1 MAMMRTRTKS
11 RGMCLCL
18 LGIALALLVQ
28 PSTDF
33 ARGVPG
39 LKEHAKRH
47 PLHAGVARRAGAA
60 QEDNSGQDRLD
71 LEEVVAEAKRVVD
84 NGTLK
89 DMQVVM
95 RRVQLVDPAGK
106 WKVWVN
112 EPELE
117 KQLRKFVAE
126 AKAAKTAL
134 EEDLLLARQQRK
146 TGQRQV
152 ESAQRQVE
160 SAQRQVESAQRQVE
174 SAQRQVES
182 AQRQVESAQEQE
194 AMAVRRLARA
204 ATVLETAEDSG
215 NATKVQEAKEE
226 VEKAERKVERAERKV
241 ERAKKEVQ
249 EAKKEV
255 EKAKKEVKEAKA
267 SGRTKESEASAS
279 SSLKWV
285 VDAKDTAF
293 ANELRMAQPLTA
305 LDCADE
311 NFTDVESAEDAGI
324 EIFPLNAS
332 LDPKEAKPWLFVRKQ
347 QREVWQAAFNAS
359 QDVVVTGSPG
369 IGKSFSMSFLFRDL
383 MKAKKTF
390 VFEARRWN
398 MVYLF
403 KPRTDGTYEVG
414 SMQLEDWKPAACD
427 ELRVPAN
434 YYVID
439 PGEAEKG
446 GVCFVAAKTVICP
459 SPDPQH
465 LGEFKKLPK
474 CKLYMAACSLQEAQC
489 IVKYLRPNFDQNQV
503 EELYRRFGGI
513 LRHLIGDPKEVE
525 MARNATL
532 SNQNLVRQVW
542 TSGIIDQGRDLKP
555 AHWLFQ
561 IVPENGCTSSRVEF
575 VSEEALDLTIHE
587 YEAELADLLTS
598 FDPLA
603 KPVLGVLYERFAHQV
618 LCRGTLLLTRL
629 ANVTVPMFEM
639 QLPPLDEEVVDG
651 SIADLFT
658 AATTGQLR
666 YMRPR
671 DVGLPVIDSCLAP
684 VEDGVMTCFQ
694 ITVSAKHSL
703 DLVALENAARGLD
716 IAKIVI
722 YWVVP
727 RDSFREFNRK
737 QTFGPQLVFEQRVLS
752 LAAPRNPFTEQEM
765 QERLQKAE
773 LSKLTTGDEQL
784 LKQEIDDLKLRY
796 LVMKSF
802 EEQDVKDIMNKVLKE
817 GKRAKNQD
825 PVALRA
831 ARAWD
836 KIVACMAWTKKRG
849 ECKGTVG
856 RWICF
861 PLL

>member
-1 MAMMRTRTKS
+1 MGVETTKGRRSRGVRSRILLTAISWLFLHTVHLFTILHGRISPSRPGWKDSRGPQVTRWHPGRGGVASRASPQQDSGAEDWLAKS
-11 RGMCLCL
+11 R
-18 LGIALALLVQ
+18 
-28 PSTDF
+28 
-33 ARGVPG
+33 
-39 LKEHAKRH
+39 
-47 PLHAGVARRAGAA
+47 
-60 QEDNSGQDRLD
+60 
-71 LEEVVAEAKRVVD
+71 
-84 NGTLK
+84 
-89 DMQVVM
+89 
-95 RRVQLVDPAGK
+95 
-106 WKVWVN
+106 
-112 EPELE
+112 
-117 KQLRKFVAE
+117 
-126 AKAAKTAL
+126 
-134 EEDLLLARQQRK
+134 
-146 TGQRQV
+146 
-152 ESAQRQVE
+152 
-160 SAQRQVESAQRQVE
+160 
-174 SAQRQVES
+174 
-182 AQRQVESAQEQE
+182 
-194 AMAVRRLARA
+194 
-204 ATVLETAEDSG
+204 
-215 NATKVQEAKEE
+215 EE
-226 VEKAERKVERAERKV
+226 VEGFSKAQVSSWAEAVLIDGGLEADDEFIQRTVTALRQQGVTGKSLL
-241 ERAKKEVQ
+241 ELTLEKLMAAPYNIPGGPAELLTKKIQ
-249 EAKKEV
+249 LLKEPQ
-255 EKAKKEVKEAKA
+255 
-267 SGRTKESEASAS
+267 ASAS

-639 QLPPLDEEVVDG
+639 RLPPLDEEVVDG

-684 VEDGVMTCFQ
+684 VEDPNSMCSVKVPALVC
-694 ITVSAKHSL
+694 SAC
-703 DLVALENAARGLD
+703 
-716 IAKIVI
+716 
-722 YWVVP
+722 
-727 RDSFREFNRK
+727 
-737 QTFGPQLVFEQRVLS
+737 VLC
-752 LAAPRNPFTEQEM
+752 PWF
-765 QERLQKAE
+765 
-773 LSKLTTGDEQL
+773 
-784 LKQEIDDLKLRY
+784 
-796 LVMKSF
+796 
-802 EEQDVKDIMNKVLKE
+802 
-817 GKRAKNQD
+817 
-825 PVALRA
+825 
-831 ARAWD
+831 
-836 KIVACMAWTKKRG
+836 
-849 ECKGTVG
+849 
-856 RWICF
+856 F
-861 PLL
+861 PYP

>member
-1 MAMMRTRTKS
+1 MGVETTKGRRSRGVRSRILLTAISWLFLHTVHLFTILHGRISPSRPGWKDSRGPQVTRWHPGRGGVASRASPQQDDWLAKS
-11 RGMCLCL
+11 R
-18 LGIALALLVQ
+18 
-28 PSTDF
+28 
-33 ARGVPG
+33 
-39 LKEHAKRH
+39 
-47 PLHAGVARRAGAA
+47 
-60 QEDNSGQDRLD
+60 
-71 LEEVVAEAKRVVD
+71 
-84 NGTLK
+84 
-89 DMQVVM
+89 
-95 RRVQLVDPAGK
+95 
-106 WKVWVN
+106 
-112 EPELE
+112 
-117 KQLRKFVAE
+117 
-126 AKAAKTAL
+126 
-134 EEDLLLARQQRK
+134 
-146 TGQRQV
+146 
-152 ESAQRQVE
+152 
-160 SAQRQVESAQRQVE
+160 
-174 SAQRQVES
+174 
-182 AQRQVESAQEQE
+182 
-194 AMAVRRLARA
+194 
-204 ATVLETAEDSG
+204 
-215 NATKVQEAKEE
+215 EE
-226 VEKAERKVERAERKV
+226 VEGFSKAQVSSWAEAVLIDGGLEADDEFIQRTVTALRQQGVTGKSLL
-241 ERAKKEVQ
+241 ELTLEKLMAAPYNIPGGPAELLTKKIQ
-249 EAKKEV
+249 LLKEPQ
-255 EKAKKEVKEAKA
+255 
-267 SGRTKESEASAS
+267 ASAS

-639 QLPPLDEEVVDG
+639 RLPPLDEEVVDG

-849 ECKGTVG
+849 ECK
-856 RWICF
+856 
-861 PLL
+861 LAA

>member
-11 RGMCLCL
+11 RGWQACDATVPAV
-18 LGIALALLVQ
+18 GSGQESLVAAAQ
-28 PSTDF
+28 DF

-39 LKEHAKRH
+39 LKDSILAKRH

-152 ESAQRQVE
+152 ESAQ
-160 SAQRQVESAQRQVE
+160 
-174 SAQRQVES
+174 
-182 AQRQVESAQEQE
+182 EQE

-226 VEKAERKVERAERKV
+226 VEKAERKVQEAERKVERAERKV
-241 ERAKKEVQ
+241 ERAKREVQ

-255 EKAKKEVKEAKA
+255 EKAEKEVKEAKA

-414 SMQLEDWKPAACD
+414 SMQLKDWEPAACD

-474 CKLYMAACSLQEAQC
+474 CKLYMAASSLQEAQC

-639 QLPPLDEEVVDG
+639 QLPQLDEEVVDG

-825 PVALRA
+825 PVALHA

>member
-1 MAMMRTRTKS
+1 MGVETTKGRRSRGVRSRTAISWLFLHTVHLFTIPHGRISPSRPGWKDSRGPQVTRWHPGRGGVALRASPQQDSGAEDWLAKS
-11 RGMCLCL
+11 R
-18 LGIALALLVQ
+18 
-28 PSTDF
+28 
-33 ARGVPG
+33 
-39 LKEHAKRH
+39 
-47 PLHAGVARRAGAA
+47 
-60 QEDNSGQDRLD
+60 
-71 LEEVVAEAKRVVD
+71 
-84 NGTLK
+84 
-89 DMQVVM
+89 
-95 RRVQLVDPAGK
+95 
-106 WKVWVN
+106 
-112 EPELE
+112 
-117 KQLRKFVAE
+117 
-126 AKAAKTAL
+126 
-134 EEDLLLARQQRK
+134 
-146 TGQRQV
+146 
-152 ESAQRQVE
+152 
-160 SAQRQVESAQRQVE
+160 
-174 SAQRQVES
+174 
-182 AQRQVESAQEQE
+182 
-194 AMAVRRLARA
+194 
-204 ATVLETAEDSG
+204 
-215 NATKVQEAKEE
+215 EE
-226 VEKAERKVERAERKV
+226 VEGFKKAQVSSWAEAV
-241 ERAKKEVQ
+241 LIDGGL
-249 EAKKEV
+249 EADDEFIQRTATTLQQQGVTGKSLLKLTL
-255 EKAKKEVKEAKA
+255 EKLMAAPYSVPGGPAELLAEKI
-267 SGRTKESEASAS
+267 RLLQQPEASAS

-414 SMQLEDWKPAACD
+414 SMQLKDWEPAACD

-671 DVGLPVIDSCLAP
+671 DVGLP
-684 VEDGVMTCFQ
+684 DGVMTCFQ

-817 GKRAKNQD
+817 GTRAKNQD

-849 ECKGTVG
+849 ECK
-856 RWICF
+856 
-861 PLL
+861 LAA

>member
-1 MAMMRTRTKS
+1 MGVETTKGRRSRGVRSRILLTAISWLFLHTVHLFTIPHGRISPSRPGWKDSRGPQVTRWHPGRGGVALRASPQQDDWLAKS
-11 RGMCLCL
+11 REEVEGFKKAQVPSWAEAVLIDGGLEADDEFIQRTVTTLQQQGVTGKSL
-18 LGIALALLVQ
+18 LKLTLEKLMA
-28 PSTDF
+28 D
-33 ARGVPG
+33 
-39 LKEHAKRH
+39 
-47 PLHAGVARRAGAA
+47 GVARGP
-60 QEDNSGQDRLD
+60 
-71 LEEVVAEAKRVVD
+71 AELLAEKI
-84 NGTLK
+84 
-89 DMQVVM
+89 
-95 RRVQLVDPAGK
+95 QLL
-106 WKVWVN
+106 N
-112 EPELE
+112 EP
-117 KQLRKFVAE
+117 
-126 AKAAKTAL
+126 
-134 EEDLLLARQQRK
+134 
-146 TGQRQV
+146 
-152 ESAQRQVE
+152 
-160 SAQRQVESAQRQVE
+160 
-174 SAQRQVES
+174 
-182 AQRQVESAQEQE
+182 
-194 AMAVRRLARA
+194 
-204 ATVLETAEDSG
+204 
-215 NATKVQEAKEE
+215 
-226 VEKAERKVERAERKV
+226 
-241 ERAKKEVQ
+241 
-249 EAKKEV
+249 
-255 EKAKKEVKEAKA
+255 
-267 SGRTKESEASAS
+267 EASAS

-414 SMQLEDWKPAACD
+414 SMQLKDWEPAACD

-817 GKRAKNQD
+817 GTRAKNQD

-849 ECKGTVG
+849 ECK
-856 RWICF
+856 
-861 PLL
+861 LAA

>member
-1 MAMMRTRTKS
+1 MGVETTKGRRSRGVRSRILLTAISWLFLHTVHLFTIPHGRISPSRPGWKDSRGPQVTRWHPGRGGVALRASPQQDDWLAKS
-11 RGMCLCL
+11 R
-18 LGIALALLVQ
+18 
-28 PSTDF
+28 
-33 ARGVPG
+33 
-39 LKEHAKRH
+39 
-47 PLHAGVARRAGAA
+47 
-60 QEDNSGQDRLD
+60 
-71 LEEVVAEAKRVVD
+71 
-84 NGTLK
+84 
-89 DMQVVM
+89 
-95 RRVQLVDPAGK
+95 
-106 WKVWVN
+106 
-112 EPELE
+112 
-117 KQLRKFVAE
+117 
-126 AKAAKTAL
+126 
-134 EEDLLLARQQRK
+134 
-146 TGQRQV
+146 
-152 ESAQRQVE
+152 
-160 SAQRQVESAQRQVE
+160 
-174 SAQRQVES
+174 
-182 AQRQVESAQEQE
+182 
-194 AMAVRRLARA
+194 
-204 ATVLETAEDSG
+204 
-215 NATKVQEAKEE
+215 EE
-226 VEKAERKVERAERKV
+226 VEGFKKAQVPSWAEAV
-241 ERAKKEVQ
+241 LIDGGL
-249 EAKKEV
+249 EADDEFIQRTVTALQQQGVTGKSLLKLTL
-255 EKAKKEVKEAKA
+255 EKLMAAPYSVPGGPAELLAEKI
-267 SGRTKESEASAS
+267 RLLQQPEASAS

-414 SMQLEDWKPAACD
+414 SMQLKDWEPAACD

-849 ECKGTVG
+849 ECK
-856 RWICF
+856 
-861 PLL
+861 LAA

>member
-1 MAMMRTRTKS
+1 
-11 RGMCLCL
+11 
-18 LGIALALLVQ
+18 
-28 PSTDF
+28 
-33 ARGVPG
+33 
-39 LKEHAKRH
+39 AKRH

-182 AQRQVESAQEQE
+182 AQRQ
-194 AMAVRRLARA
+194 
-204 ATVLETAEDSG
+204 G

-226 VEKAERKVERAERKV
+226 VEKAERKVQEAERKVERAERKV

-255 EKAKKEVKEAKA
+255 EKAEKEVKEAKA

-639 QLPPLDEEVVDG
+639 RLPPLDEEVVDG

-671 DVGLPVIDSCLAP
+671 DVGLPVIDSCLSP

-825 PVALRA
+825 PVALHA

>member
-1 MAMMRTRTKS
+1 MGVETTKGRRSRGVRSRILLTAISWLFLHTVHLFTILHGRISPSRPGWKDSRGPQVTRWHPGRGGVASRASPQQDSGAEDWLAKS
-11 RGMCLCL
+11 R
-18 LGIALALLVQ
+18 
-28 PSTDF
+28 
-33 ARGVPG
+33 
-39 LKEHAKRH
+39 
-47 PLHAGVARRAGAA
+47 
-60 QEDNSGQDRLD
+60 
-71 LEEVVAEAKRVVD
+71 
-84 NGTLK
+84 
-89 DMQVVM
+89 
-95 RRVQLVDPAGK
+95 
-106 WKVWVN
+106 
-112 EPELE
+112 
-117 KQLRKFVAE
+117 
-126 AKAAKTAL
+126 
-134 EEDLLLARQQRK
+134 
-146 TGQRQV
+146 
-152 ESAQRQVE
+152 
-160 SAQRQVESAQRQVE
+160 
-174 SAQRQVES
+174 
-182 AQRQVESAQEQE
+182 
-194 AMAVRRLARA
+194 
-204 ATVLETAEDSG
+204 
-215 NATKVQEAKEE
+215 EE
-226 VEKAERKVERAERKV
+226 VEGFSKAQVSSWAEAVLIDGGLEADDEFIQRTVTALRQQGVTGKSLL
-241 ERAKKEVQ
+241 ELTLEKLMAAPYNIPGGPAELLTKKIQ
-249 EAKKEV
+249 LLKEPQ
-255 EKAKKEVKEAKA
+255 
-267 SGRTKESEASAS
+267 ASAS

-639 QLPPLDEEVVDG
+639 RLPPLDEEVVDG

-849 ECKGTVG
+849 ECK
-856 RWICF
+856 
-861 PLL
+861 LAA

>member
-1 MAMMRTRTKS
+1 MARETENAIEAAEQLQKTVQEKEEIKEMLRLRTDTYARILFDMAVK
-11 RGMCLCL
+11 RQEGAQKDLDRARKAL
-18 LGIALALLVQ
+18 DGALKDLDGALKDLG
-28 PSTDF
+28 F
-33 ARGVPG
+33 ARNKFQQAV
-39 LKEHAKRH
+39 
-47 PLHAGVARRAGAA
+47 
-60 QEDNSGQDRLD
+60 QNDN
-71 LEEVVAEAKRVVD
+71 EEEQR
-84 NGTLK
+84 
-89 DMQVVM
+89 
-95 RRVQLVDPAGK
+95 K
-106 WKVWVN
+106 WK
-112 EPELE
+112 EEMEKAKEDMEKAKEEMEKAKEEMEKAKEEMEMAESKMEKAKEELE
-117 KQLRKFVAE
+117 KAQS
-126 AKAAKTAL
+126 TAPF
-134 EEDLLLARQQRK
+134 Q
-146 TGQRQV
+146 
-152 ESAQRQVE
+152 
-160 SAQRQVESAQRQVE
+160 
-174 SAQRQVES
+174 
-182 AQRQVESAQEQE
+182 
-194 AMAVRRLARA
+194 
-204 ATVLETAEDSG
+204 
-215 NATKVQEAKEE
+215 
-226 VEKAERKVERAERKV
+226 
-241 ERAKKEVQ
+241 
-249 EAKKEV
+249 
-255 EKAKKEVKEAKA
+255 
-267 SGRTKESEASAS
+267 ASAS

-542 TSGIIDQGRDLKP
+542 TSGIIDQGRELKP

-671 DVGLPVIDSCLAP
+671 DVGLP
-684 VEDGVMTCFQ
+684 DGVMTCFQ

-849 ECKGTVG
+849 ECK
-856 RWICF
+856 
-861 PLL
+861 LAA

>member
-1 MAMMRTRTKS
+1 MGVETTKGRRSRGVRSRILLTAISWLFLHTVHLFTIPHGRISPSRPGWKDSRGPQVTRWHPGRGGVALRASPQQDSGAEDWLAKS
-11 RGMCLCL
+11 REEVEGFKKAQVPSWAEAVLIDGGLEADDEFIQRTVTTLQQQGVTGKSL
-18 LGIALALLVQ
+18 LKLTLEKLMA
-28 PSTDF
+28 D
-33 ARGVPG
+33 
-39 LKEHAKRH
+39 
-47 PLHAGVARRAGAA
+47 GVARGP
-60 QEDNSGQDRLD
+60 
-71 LEEVVAEAKRVVD
+71 AELLAEKI
-84 NGTLK
+84 
-89 DMQVVM
+89 
-95 RRVQLVDPAGK
+95 QLL
-106 WKVWVN
+106 N
-112 EPELE
+112 EP
-117 KQLRKFVAE
+117 
-126 AKAAKTAL
+126 
-134 EEDLLLARQQRK
+134 
-146 TGQRQV
+146 
-152 ESAQRQVE
+152 
-160 SAQRQVESAQRQVE
+160 
-174 SAQRQVES
+174 
-182 AQRQVESAQEQE
+182 
-194 AMAVRRLARA
+194 
-204 ATVLETAEDSG
+204 
-215 NATKVQEAKEE
+215 
-226 VEKAERKVERAERKV
+226 
-241 ERAKKEVQ
+241 
-249 EAKKEV
+249 
-255 EKAKKEVKEAKA
+255 
-267 SGRTKESEASAS
+267 EASAS

-414 SMQLEDWKPAACD
+414 SMQLKDWEPAACD

-817 GKRAKNQD
+817 GTRAKNQD

-849 ECKGTVG
+849 ECK
-856 RWICF
+856 
-861 PLL
+861 LAA

>member
-1 MAMMRTRTKS
+1 
-11 RGMCLCL
+11 MCLCL

-28 PSTDF
+28 PSTAWVLGHIF
-33 ARGVPG
+33 FEGFRVSGVPCRRRPG
-39 LKEHAKRH
+39 LCSRSSWAEGAKRH

-152 ESAQRQVE
+152 ESAQRQ
-160 SAQRQVESAQRQVE
+160 
-174 SAQRQVES
+174 
-182 AQRQVESAQEQE
+182 
-194 AMAVRRLARA
+194 
-204 ATVLETAEDSG
+204 DSG

-849 ECKGTVG
+849 ECK
-856 RWICF
+856 
-861 PLL
+861 LAA

>member
-1 MAMMRTRTKS
+1 
-11 RGMCLCL
+11 
-18 LGIALALLVQ
+18 
-28 PSTDF
+28 
-33 ARGVPG
+33 
-39 LKEHAKRH
+39 
-47 PLHAGVARRAGAA
+47 
-60 QEDNSGQDRLD
+60 
-71 LEEVVAEAKRVVD
+71 
-84 NGTLK
+84 
-89 DMQVVM
+89 
-95 RRVQLVDPAGK
+95 
-106 WKVWVN
+106 
-112 EPELE
+112 
-117 KQLRKFVAE
+117 
-126 AKAAKTAL
+126 
-134 EEDLLLARQQRK
+134 
-146 TGQRQV
+146 
-152 ESAQRQVE
+152 
-160 SAQRQVESAQRQVE
+160 
-174 SAQRQVES
+174 
-182 AQRQVESAQEQE
+182 
-194 AMAVRRLARA
+194 
-204 ATVLETAEDSG
+204 
-215 NATKVQEAKEE
+215 
-226 VEKAERKVERAERKV
+226 
-241 ERAKKEVQ
+241 
-249 EAKKEV
+249 
-255 EKAKKEVKEAKA
+255 
-267 SGRTKESEASAS
+267 
-279 SSLKWV
+279 
-285 VDAKDTAF
+285 
-293 ANELRMAQPLTA
+293 MAQPLTA

-532 SNQNLVRQVW
+532 LNQNLVRQVW
-542 TSGIIDQGRDLKP
+542 RSGIIDQGRELKP

-561 IVPENGCTSSRVEF
+561 MVPENGCTSSRVEF
-575 VSEEALDLTIHE
+575 VSEEALDLTIHQ

-603 KPVLGVLYERFAHQV
+603 KPVLRVLYKRFAHQV

-639 QLPPLDEEVVDG
+639 RLPPLDEEVVDG

-671 DVGLPVIDSCLAP
+671 DVGLPIDSCLAP

-765 QERLQKAE
+765 QERL
-773 LSKLTTGDEQL
+773 
-784 LKQEIDDLKLRY
+784 
-796 LVMKSF
+796 
-802 EEQDVKDIMNKVLKE
+802 
-817 GKRAKNQD
+817 
-825 PVALRA
+825 
-831 ARAWD
+831 
-836 KIVACMAWTKKRG
+836 
-849 ECKGTVG
+849 
-856 RWICF
+856 
-861 PLL
+861 